1 MRHTLLKRS
10 IEFVLFVLLLSL
22 ISFVL
27 MKLAPGDAVRE
38 MLRSDDVAVTSSQ
51 LEQQRE
57 ALGLNQPVLVQFG
70 QWLSRLVHLDLGT
83 SYMTKRP
90 VTEELLNKLPAT
102 LLLTCTSLLV
112 LLLIAVPLGTLS
124 ALYPNRMIDRI
135 SRLLAVLG
143 TSVPS
148 FWLGLLLIEGF
159 SVRAHLLPSMGTGS
173 LAHLV
178 LPSLTL
184 GLTMS
189 AVYVRLIRS
198 SLLASLGQDFVRGAR
213 SRGIGGRRVLW
224 RHAFRHALTPVV
236 TMFGIS
242 IGSLLGGTVVV
253 EVLFAYPGL
262 GKYIVDA
269 IQSRD
274 YPVIQGYMV
283 LMGIIV
289 TFMHMLVDFVHDQ
302 LNPEIRLKGE
312 RS

>member
-10 IEFVLFVLLLSL
+10 IEFVLFILLLSL

-159 SVRAHLLPSMGTGS
+159 SVRAHLLPPW
-173 LAHLV
+173 AQ
-178 LPSLTL
+178 
-184 GLTMS
+184 
-189 AVYVRLIRS
+189 A
-198 SLLASLGQDFVRGAR
+198 A
-213 SRGIGGRRVLW
+213 
-224 RHAFRHALTPVV
+224 
-236 TMFGIS
+236 
-242 IGSLLGGTVVV
+242 
-253 EVLFAYPGL
+253 
-262 GKYIVDA
+262 
-269 IQSRD
+269 
-274 YPVIQGYMV
+274 
-283 LMGIIV
+283 
-289 TFMHMLVDFVHDQ
+289 
-302 LNPEIRLKGE
+302 
-312 RS
+312 